1 MNKKILLIA
10 IAVLMLQVALA
21 DSFQILEKTCEGNY
35 VIAKVREPDKT
46 IGYRILD
53 YCPYGCKYG
62 VCLTKKE
69 VPVINIKEVYD
80 VKACNDNIIF
90 TSVSNVG
97 GTKGDISLSVI
108 GEAAKW
114 IRYPEKISID
124 VNETKNIAIVAS
136 VPCNVTSG
144 AYPFTLIGSG
154 VINFYAPSTLSIGST
169 KTFPMPITGTVNS
182 FDLRLAIVVA
192 VLLIFVYLA
201 FRYNFRNKKE
211 EVFQS

>member
-21 DSFQILEKTCEGNY
+21 GSFQILEKTCEGNY
-35 VIAKVREPDKT
+35 VIAKVRELDKT

-90 TSVSNVG
+90 ASVSNVG

-144 AYPFTLIGSG
+144 AYPFTLVGSG

-169 KTFPMPITGTVNS
+169 KTFPMPITGTLTS

-192 VLLIFVYLA
+192 VLLVFVYLA